1 MSDEPSEDP
10 VAPLLG
16 FDDATRDVAADS
28 DATCAG
34 VDTLDDATAT
44 DDPAI
49 PMTDGGTDEPDDETG
64 EPGSGTDEPGSRT
77 DEPGSRTGE
86 PDSGTDEPDDGFLD
100 SREDGPVRNPRAD
113 ATDSPQDETPER
125 VAAESI
131 TEGSLIRPLFHLAWP
146 IVVIQLLQVM
156 YNVVDTLYLGQL
168 SAEAV
173 GAISLAFPLIFLL
186 IAVAGGFTT
195 AGAILVAQYTGAKG
209 DRSAGLVAGQTI
221 FTVSLLS
228 VVIGIGGYF
237 YTRPALELLPSD
249 ADTAA
254 TVIPLAADYMEVI
267 FAGIPLMFGFFVFS
281 ALMRGYG
288 DTRTPMVVMLV
299 SVLLNVVLDPFLIFG
314 FAENPLFGWLAGVP
328 VVAALDPVALQST
341 LFAATEF
348 TGYGI
353 EGAAIATIFS
363 RGVATAI
370 GIWVLFGTDQGP
382 AVTLGH
388 LAPDPSFI
396 RDIVQLGLPSSV
408 EQTTSALAMIT
419 LTAMVVTF
427 SPPVVAAYGLG
438 NRLISLVFLPAMG
451 LGRAI
456 DTMVGQNLGADR
468 ADRAARSVKL
478 AASVGAGVMFLVAV
492 VAVAFTEPIVG
503 AFIGDVPDAPATI
516 AYAADYVEIRSV
528 EFAFIGVSQVILGA
542 FRGAGNTKT
551 AMVISILTLWIGRV
565 ASVGYLVFV
574 AGWGETGI
582 WVGMAVGNV
591 LGASIA
597 VAWFARGTWTERYI
611 DDPEPSVGPTGDD

>member
-1 MSDEPSEDP
+1 MSDESPDNSRESASAPDGDP
-10 VAPLLG
+10 PETPTTDPDGTA
-16 FDDATRDVAADS
+16 DDTS
-28 DATCAG
+28 DEKSS
-34 VDTLDDATAT
+34 D
-44 DDPAI
+44 
-49 PMTDGGTDEPDDETG
+49 
-64 EPGSGTDEPGSRT
+64 R
-77 DEPGSRTGE
+77 
-86 PDSGTDEPDDGFLD
+86 PDSADDRL
-100 SREDGPVRNPRAD
+100 S
-113 ATDSPQDETPER
+113 ET
-125 VAAESI
+125 SI
-131 TEGSLIRPLFHLAWP
+131 TEGSLVRPLFHLAWP
-146 IVVIQLLQVM
+146 IVVIQLLQVT
-156 YNVVDTLYLGQL
+156 YNVVDTLYLGRL

-195 AGAILVAQYTGAKG
+195 AGAILVAQYTGADG
-209 DRSAGLVAGQTI
+209 NRSAGLVAGQTI
-221 FTVSLLS
+221 FSVSVLS
-228 VVIGIGGYF
+228 VLIGVGGYF
-237 YTRPALELLPSD
+237 YTRPALEILPSD

-288 DTRTPMVVMLV
+288 DTRTPMAVMVV
-299 SVLLNVVLDPFLIFG
+299 SVFLNVLLDPFFIFG
-314 FAENPLFGWLAGVP
+314 FANNPLFVWLTAVP
-328 VVAALDPVALQST
+328 FVASFDPVAIEAA
-341 LFAATEF
+341 LFAATGF

-353 EGAAIATIFS
+353 EGAALATILS

-370 GIWVLFGTDQGP
+370 GIWLLFATDLGP
-382 AVTLGH
+382 AVTLAH
-388 LAPDPSFI
+388 LKPDLGFI
-396 RDIVQLGLPSSV
+396 EDIFRLGLPSSV

-427 SPPVVAAYGLG
+427 SPPIVAAYGLG

-456 DTMVGQNLGADR
+456 DTMVGQNLGANR

-478 AASVGAGVMFLVAV
+478 AAGTGAGVMFLVAV

-503 AFIGDVPDAPATI
+503 VFLGDVPDAPATVS
-516 AYAADYVEIRSV
+516 YAVEYVRIRSV

-551 AMVISILTLWIGRV
+551 AMVISILTLWVGRV

-582 WVGMAVGNV
+582 WVGMALGNV
-591 LGASIA
+591 LGALVG

-611 DDPEPSVGPTGDD
+611 DDPEPSVDPVGDD

>member
-1 MSDEPSEDP
+1 VSDEPSEDP
-10 VAPLLG
+10 PESPSESG
-16 FDDATRDVAADS
+16 GSDPGTTDDDAS
-28 DATCAG
+28 DN
-34 VDTLDDATAT
+34 
-44 DDPAI
+44 DDPIDETNSRSAA
-49 PMTDGGTDEPDDETG
+49 PGASEGVTGNDSADGG
-64 EPGSGTDEPGSRT
+64 
-77 DEPGSRTGE
+77 
-86 PDSGTDEPDDGFLD
+86 PDDGGSVD
-100 SREDGPVRNPRAD
+100 DGPAD
-113 ATDSPQDETPER
+113 DR
-125 VAAESI
+125 VSEESI

-146 IVVIQLLQVM
+146 IVVIQLLQVT
-156 YNVVDTLYLGQL
+156 YNVVDTLYLGRL

-195 AGAILVAQYTGAKG
+195 AGAILVAQYTGADG

-221 FTVSLLS
+221 FSVAVLS
-228 VVIGIGGYF
+228 VFIGIGGYF
-237 YTRPALELLPSD
+237 YTRPALEILPSD
-249 ADTAA
+249 PDTAA

-288 DTRTPMVVMLV
+288 DTRTPMAVMVV
-299 SVLLNVVLDPFLIFG
+299 SVFLNVLLDPFLIFG
-314 FAENPLFGWLAGVP
+314 FSANPLFEWLAGVP
-328 VVAALDPVALQST
+328 GLGAFDPVGIEAALLSVT
-341 LFAATEF
+341 GF

-353 EGAAIATIFS
+353 EGAALATILS

-370 GIWVLFGTDQGP
+370 GLWLLFATGLGP
-382 AVTLGH
+382 AVSLSHLRPDLG
-388 LAPDPSFI
+388 FI
-396 RDIVQLGLPSSV
+396 EDIFRLGLPSSV

-419 LTAMVVTF
+419 LTAMIVTF

-456 DTMVGQNLGADR
+456 DTMVGQNLGANR

-478 AASVGAGVMFLVAV
+478 AASTGAGVMFLVAV
-492 VAVAFTEPIVG
+492 LAVAFTEPIVG
-503 AFIGDVPDAPATI
+503 VFLGDVPDAPATI
-516 AYAADYVEIRSV
+516 GYAVEYVRIRSV

-551 AMVISILTLWIGRV
+551 AMVISILTLWVGRV

-582 WVGMAVGNV
+582 WVGMALGNI
-591 LGASIA
+591 LGAAVA

-611 DDPEPSVGPTGDD
+611 DDPEPVVDPAGDD